1 MSYRKKDLCP
11 DDKQELLA
19 LIEDH
24 REGLVPLAMPLTRL
38 KHHLNCCPV
47 PDWVHQQVHLNP
59 YPKELMLRNHV

>member
-24 REGLVPLAMPLTRL
+24 REGRVPLAMQLPRL
-38 KHHLNCCPV
+38 KQHLNCYPV
-47 PDWVHQQVHLNP
+47 PD
-59 YPKELMLRNHV
+59 